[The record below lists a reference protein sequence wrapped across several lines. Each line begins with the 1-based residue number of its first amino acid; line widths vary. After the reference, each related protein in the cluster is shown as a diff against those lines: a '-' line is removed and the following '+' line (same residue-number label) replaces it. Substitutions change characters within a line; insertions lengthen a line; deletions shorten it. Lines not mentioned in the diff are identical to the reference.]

1 MKNLFKVQ
9 LHVFSI
15 FFLIILLSS
24 CTSAKVTLFGEAYPP
39 KSLDATIDVYSTNK
53 PSVNYKE
60 IGQITCGDEIS
71 SESSNMKQI
80 LKKAREIGA
89 DGIILIG
96 KAGTSSIGMPVG
108 SFTYYSSESY
118 GIRAIAIKYNNP

>member
-1 MKNLFKVQ
+1 MRRKF
-9 LHVFSI
+9 H
-15 FFLIILLSS
+15 ILLSIIVLMMMFSS
-24 CTSAKVTLFGEAYPP
+24 CATPKVILFGEAYPP
-39 KSLDATIDVYSTNK
+39 KSLEATIDVYSTNK

-108 SFTYYSSESY
+108 SFTYYTSESY

>member
-1 MKNLFKVQ
+1 MRRKF
-9 LHVFSI
+9 H
-15 FFLIILLSS
+15 ILLSIIVLMMMFSS
-24 CTSAKVTLFGEAYPP
+24 CATPKVILFGEAYPP

-80 LKKAREIGA
+80 LKKTREIGA

-108 SFTYYSSESY
+108 SFTYYTSESY

>member
-1 MKNLFKVQ
+1 MRRKF
-9 LHVFSI
+9 H
-15 FFLIILLSS
+15 ILLSIIILMMMFSS
-24 CTSAKVTLFGEAYPP
+24 CATPKVILFGEAYPP

-108 SFTYYSSESY
+108 SFTYYTSESY

>member
-1 MKNLFKVQ
+1 MRRKF
-9 LHVFSI
+9 H
-15 FFLIILLSS
+15 ILLSIIVLMMMFSS
-24 CTSAKVTLFGEAYPP
+24 CATPKVILFGEAYPP

-108 SFTYYSSESY
+108 SFTYYTSESY